1 MVKCDTTTVPISVR
15 SSLPS
20 LHLPQFNDKH
30 TAHLSTHTLH
40 MPQPNNYSAFMNL
53 L

>member
-1 MVKCDTTTVPISVR
+1 MVKCDTTSVPISVR

-20 LHLPQFNDKH
+20 LHLPQFNNNH
-30 TAHLSTHTLH
+30 AAHLSTQVLH
-40 MPQPNNYSAFMNL
+40 MPQPNNYSAFMDL